1 MATADRTLDDE
12 AELPK
17 PKRARKK
24 ASPTH
29 AEHEPMPTRASDRAR
44 SASASSEHGTA
55 GHGTGRRHEVLGLF
69 ALAATI
75 LSGLALF
82 SYDAREV
89 DNAIGFVGQGIAGV
103 LATALGVAAW
113 FVPLELALLTGRLF
127 RRSNNTFGHNT
138 FGRAS
143 SWGLARFASTIV
155 VVLVGC
161 AMVHLAMP
169 EEEVMGGHLPGGLLG
184 EVLGELMRSLFGLVG
199 AFVVG
204 LTVLLVT
211 LVLRTSLSVVGVS
224 KQVAGVARLGG
235 ERAKEGLGQVASALR
250 EAREIELRER
260 EEERLRTQPKIIVGA
275 ATAAGALAAPSIEK
289 GPLDRSAV
297 EKAAVEKA
305 PLERASVDKTQP
317 KKPAAFVLSA
327 AADAA
332 LHDDDS
338 LDAHDA
344 DDDVAHDSLEH
355 DEPSSL
361 VDADDEDR
369 DASFESSG
377 LRPAVSVAPSASPK
391 VVKASAGAAKVSGV
405 TTKPS
410 SATTKPS
417 SATAKPSASAER
429 LDESLQGDAASII
442 GSTLGSTM
450 GPTIVPPIV
459 RPIAGPE
466 REPGAAPLRREIT
479 MREADD
485 FVLPPPSLLDA
496 PPAQAFQ
503 IDEAQLRLNA
513 ERLVEKLG
521 AYGVRGRIDEIHP
534 GPVVTMYELE
544 PESGTKLSKIASL
557 SDDLAMALA
566 AQKVRIVAPIPGKAR
581 VGFELPNKHRQMVAL
596 REILEDARWNDSK
609 AALPVAFGKDIAGQP
624 VYGDLAKMPHLL
636 VAGATGAGKSVGLNV
651 MLASL
656 LMKRTPDDVRLLMID
671 PKVVE
676 LAVFDGIPHMLLPV
690 VTDMKKASLAL
701 RWAVDEMERRYQLF
715 ADAGARNITTYNE
728 RVDKVIRGELAPEK
742 LSPKKHNKQRLTGP
756 EGEDVYADPV
766 DGERADDIPMPT
778 RLPYVVVVVD
788 EFADL
793 MMVAAKDVEAA
804 IARLAQKARA
814 AGIHV
819 ILATQRPSVDV
830 ITGMIKANFPARI
843 AFKVSQREDSK
854 TILGRI
860 GAEHLLGAGDM
871 LMIPPGSS
879 DLKRV
884 HSAYIGEDEVQ
895 AVCDHLRAQG
905 APVYDERITA
915 PREDEEGNELGPQ
928 GAEGGG
934 SGDALYDKAIAA
946 VATAGYCSISH
957 LQRQLGVGYNKA
969 AKLVE
974 RMEKDGVV
982 GPASGKAGGRR
993 EVLVSAA

>member
-1 MATADRTLDDE
+1 LATADRTLDDE
-12 AELPK
+12 AELPR
-17 PKRARKK
+17 PKARARKK
-24 ASPTH
+24 AEESTP
-29 AEHEPMPTRASDRAR
+29 AR
-44 SASASSEHGTA
+44 SEPARSEPARGERPRA
-55 GHGTGRRHEVLGLF
+55 VPAEEEGRRHEVLGLF
-69 ALAATI
+69 ALAGTI
-75 LSGLALF
+75 LTGLALF

-89 DNAIGFVGQGIAGV
+89 GNAIGFVGQSIASV
-103 LATALGVAAW
+103 LATAFGVAAW

-127 RRSNNTFGHNT
+127 RRS
-138 FGRAS
+138 RS
-143 SWGLARFASTIV
+143 PLGLARLASTVV
-155 VVLVGC
+155 VVLIGC

-169 EEEVMGGHLPGGLLG
+169 EQEVMGGHLPGGLLG

-204 LTVLLVT
+204 FTMLLVT
-211 LVLRTSLSVVGVS
+211 MVLRTSLSVVGMG
-224 KQVAGVARLGG
+224 KQVAGVAKLGG
-235 ERAKEGLGQVASALR
+235 EKAKEGIGQVATALR

-260 EEERLRTQPKIIVGA
+260 EEERLRNQPKIVVGA
-275 ATAAGALAAPSIEK
+275 SSAGAVPAPIPPAAK
-289 GPLDRSAV
+289 TDKLDKSDVAD
-297 EKAAVEKA
+297 KARGK
-305 PLERASVDKTQP
+305 
-317 KKPAAFVLSA
+317 KKPAPVAEVETEDAEA
-327 AADAA
+327 AEVERDGLTDTDPDGA
-332 LHDDDS
+332 LEAHDD
-338 LDAHDA
+338 
-344 DDDVAHDSLEH
+344 E
-355 DEPSSL
+355 DEAS
-361 VDADDEDR
+361 ADDEVD
-369 DASFESSG
+369 DAIDDADERVVVATVGKEVSG
-377 LRPAVSVAPSASPK
+377 LRKSAK
-391 VVKASAGAAKVSGV
+391 AGDVDAKASGELAKVSGAP
-405 TTKPS
+405 TKAS
-410 SATTKPS
+410 DED
-417 SATAKPSASAER
+417 AKASR
-429 LDESLQGDAASII
+429 GKKKDS
-442 GSTLGSTM
+442 
-450 GPTIVPPIV
+450 GPTIVPPTL
-459 RPIAGPE
+459 
-466 REPGAAPLRREIT
+466 GAPKEAAASSPAPSAPSKKNVDE
-479 MREADD
+479 

-496 PPAQAFQ
+496 PPAQALQ
-503 IDEAQLRLNA
+503 IDEKQLRDNA

-596 REILEDARWNDSK
+596 REILDDTRWNESK

-871 LMIPPGSS
+871 LMIPPGAS

-884 HSAYIGEDEVQ
+884 HSAYISEDEVQ
-895 AVCDHLRAQG
+895 RVCDHLREQG
-905 APVYDERITA
+905 KPVYDERIIA
-915 PREDEEGNELGPQ
+915 PREDEEGGEP
-928 GAEGGG
+928 GADAGEGGG
-934 SGDALYDKAIAA
+934 SGDALYDKAVAA

>member
-1 MATADRTLDDE
+1 VPE
-12 AELPK
+12 E
-17 PKRARKK
+17 
-24 ASPTH
+24 
-29 AEHEPMPTRASDRAR
+29 
-44 SASASSEHGTA
+44 
-55 GHGTGRRHEVLGLF
+55 GRRHEVLGLF
-69 ALAATI
+69 ALAGTI
-75 LSGLALF
+75 LCGLALF
-82 SYDAREV
+82 SYDAREA
-89 DNAIGFVGQGIAGV
+89 DNTIGFVGQSIANV
-103 LATALGVAAW
+103 LGTAFGVAAW

-127 RRSNNTFGHNT
+127 TRS
-138 FGRAS
+138 RS
-143 SWGLARFASTIV
+143 PLGLARVASTLV
-155 VVLVGC
+155 VVLIGC

-169 EEEVMGGHLPGGLLG
+169 DQEVMGGHLPGGLFG
-184 EVLGELMRSLFGLVG
+184 EVLGEVMRSLFGLVG

-204 LTVLLVT
+204 LTMLLVT
-211 LVLRTSLSVVGVS
+211 VVLRTSVSVVGVS
-224 KQVAGVARLGG
+224 KQVAGAAKKGG
-235 ERAKEGLGQVASALR
+235 AKAAEGIGQVASALR

-260 EEERLRTQPKIIVGA
+260 EEERLRNQPKIIAPPGSS
-275 ATAAGALAAPSIEK
+275 AGALHAPVAAPVPAP
-289 GPLDRSAV
+289 GPAPEPEAVAEEPSARRRKK
-297 EKAAVEKA
+297 KAE
-305 PLERASVDKTQP
+305 PLPPPEDED
-317 KKPAAFVLSA
+317 AAI
-327 AADAA
+327 DAA
-332 LHDDDS
+332 LAKADAEAEADADAEAHAGLGPDASEDED
-338 LDAHDA
+338 LDAEA
-344 DDDVAHDSLEH
+344 EAARSI
-355 DEPSSL
+355 
-361 VDADDEDR
+361 A
-369 DASFESSG
+369 
-377 LRPAVSVAPSASPK
+377 PAV
-391 VVKASAGAAKVSGV
+391 VVKLDPASDAKGSGSRP
-405 TTKPS
+405 KPK
-410 SATTKPS
+410 A
-417 SATAKPSASAER
+417 
-429 LDESLQGDAASII
+429 
-442 GSTLGSTM
+442 
-450 GPTIVPPIV
+450 GPTIVAPKVSETPTSASA
-459 RPIAGPE
+459 PTATSSTTSAASASAHAGTS
-466 REPGAAPLRREIT
+466 AARHAE
-479 MREADD
+479 

-496 PPAQAFQ
+496 PPAQALL
-503 IDEAQLRLNA
+503 IDEKALRDNA
-513 ERLVEKLG
+513 ERLVDKLG
-521 AYGVRGRIDEIHP
+521 AYGVKGRIDEIHP

-581 VGFELPNKHRQMVAL
+581 VGFELPNKHRQMVSL
-596 REILEDARWNDSK
+596 REILEDPRWGESK

-728 RVDKVIRGELAPEK
+728 RVDKVLKGELPVEK
-742 LSPKKHNKQRLTGP
+742 LHPKKQGKQIAHGVD
-756 EGEDVYADPV
+756 GEEVLVDPV
-766 DGERADDIPMPT
+766 DGERADDLAMPT

-871 LMIPPGSS
+871 LMIPPGAS

-884 HSAYIGEDEVQ
+884 HSAFISEDEVQ

-905 APVYDERITA
+905 KPVYDERIVA
-915 PREDEEGNELGPQ
+915 PRDDEEGGDA
-928 GAEGGG
+928 GADAGGEGGG
-934 SGDALYDKAIAA
+934 SGDALYDKAVAA

-974 RMEKDGVV
+974 RMEKEGVV